1 MIDGCLPFRRHPRRA
16 IGDNNATGL
25 LRFVIRI
32 SSPRST
38 RESNSENSR
47 LARCALTFFIVDL
60 ENGILQSRRRVSEL
74 HNAANNS
81 AQ

>member
-1 MIDGCLPFRRHPRRA
+1 MAACRSGVTRGGRE
-16 IGDNNATGL
+16 GDNNATGL

-74 HNAANNS
+74 HNAANSS